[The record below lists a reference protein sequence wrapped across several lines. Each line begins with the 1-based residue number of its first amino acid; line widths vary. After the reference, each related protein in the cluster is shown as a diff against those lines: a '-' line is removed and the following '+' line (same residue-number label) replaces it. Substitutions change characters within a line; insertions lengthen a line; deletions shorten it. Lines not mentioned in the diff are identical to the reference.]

1 MNTPEFRRIGLTGGI
16 GSGKSTLARLLAE
29 KGIQVIDAD
38 AISRQ
43 LTATGGAAMAALA
56 RDFGADFVA
65 ADGSMNRERMR
76 ELVFSQA
83 DARLRLQALLHP
95 LISAEIQARQ
105 EEIRQKN
112 ISLVV
117 IDMPLLVES
126 SYWRRHADRVLVVD
140 CDENTQVRRVVQRSQ
155 LKPEQVLDIMA
166 QQAGRAAAGLPP
178 LQGPSYEAFVAFC
191 TRSLATGKFDAE
203 EFTKQGLDAWTLQNA
218 YMYLAKSEF
227 GRKILNAVGMPVG
240 EPPQPQQMMGMPV
253 GEERMWPPQQQQRML
268 VGPPQQGIMPA
279 QPHGM
284 PQRPPP
290 GHYHSRPLPPPGHYR
305 SLPPLPPPDGEWK
318 QLADD
323 AYQKKEGGLFSFLW
337 K

>member
-1 MNTPEFRRIGLTGGI
+1 MNTPDFRRIGLTGGI

-29 KGIQVIDAD
+29 TGIQVIDAD

-126 SYWRRHADRVLVVD
+126 SYWRQHADRVLVVD
-140 CDENTQVRRVVQRSQ
+140 CDESTQVRRVVQRSH
-155 LKPEQVLDIMA
+155 LKPGQVLDIMA
-166 QQAGRAAAGLPP
+166 QQARRLQRLAGADWVVNNNVDDMLA
-178 LQGPSYEAFVAFC
+178 LQ
-191 TRSLATGKFDAE
+191 
-203 EFTKQGLDAWTLQNA
+203 KQ
-218 YMYLAKSEF
+218 AKA
-227 GRKILNAVGMPVG
+227 I
-240 EPPQPQQMMGMPV
+240 
-253 GEERMWPPQQQQRML
+253 
-268 VGPPQQGIMPA
+268 
-279 QPHGM
+279 
-284 PQRPPP
+284 
-290 GHYHSRPLPPPGHYR
+290 
-305 SLPPLPPPDGEWK
+305 
-318 QLADD
+318 QLH
-323 AYQKKEGGLFSFLW
+323 F
-337 K
+337 